1 MKMYKVNNVIY
12 FDKEVIVTYSDNVKQ
27 SELKIS
33 LENYLDNPL
42 VISQEISLKV
52 IEEFK
57 RKEEYLKLKNYA
69 FLLIGKYE
77 YSSYKLL
84 KVLSKKYNNE
94 KDIKKV
100 IKEFTKKGYLNDDE
114 YISNYI
120 EKKISKKHG
129 TSRIK
134 MELLNE
140 GFEKVDESLF
150 EKYIDIEIANA
161 ESLAK
166 KYMVKYQNVSSEK
179 LKQKLYRYLYG
190 LGYQE
195 HIIEQIFKKNNL
207 TYY

>member
-120 EKKISKKHG
+120 EKKISKKYG

-166 KYMVKYQNVSSEK
+166 KYMAKYQNVSSEK

>member
-1 MKMYKVNNVIY
+1 MYKVNNVIY

-120 EKKISKKHG
+120 EKKISKKYG

-166 KYMVKYQNVSSEK
+166 KYMAKYQNVSSEK